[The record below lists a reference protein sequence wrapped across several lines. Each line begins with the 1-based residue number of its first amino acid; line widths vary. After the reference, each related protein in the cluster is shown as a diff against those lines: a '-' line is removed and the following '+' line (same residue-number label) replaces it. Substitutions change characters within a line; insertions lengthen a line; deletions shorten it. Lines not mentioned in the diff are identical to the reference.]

1 MAELVSKARRIR
13 YSRHFFPEK
22 IADLRA
28 RLFAEIEQGSMEQ
41 EESKPSCEGCQVNDG
56 LPGGSGPADEE
67 SHVNQGETEQQL
79 VKRLSWTLVEQEEFT
94 QNMKEY
100 RRRRR
105 KALLDALGDWRD
117 GRHVSRRVINIWAYQ
132 RKELRWAS

>member
-1 MAELVSKARRIR
+1 MRVDNKDVFVRERATSTAQLVRKARRIR

-41 EESKPSCEGCQVNDG
+41 EESQPSCEGCQVNDG
-56 LPGGSGPADEE
+56 LPGDSGPVDEE
-67 SHVNQGETEQQL
+67 SHINQGETEQQA
-79 VKRLSWTLVEQEEFT
+79 VKRSSWTLVQQEEFT
-94 QNMKEY
+94 QDIKEY

-105 KALLDALGDWRD
+105 KAL
-117 GRHVSRRVINIWAYQ
+117 
-132 RKELRWAS
+132 